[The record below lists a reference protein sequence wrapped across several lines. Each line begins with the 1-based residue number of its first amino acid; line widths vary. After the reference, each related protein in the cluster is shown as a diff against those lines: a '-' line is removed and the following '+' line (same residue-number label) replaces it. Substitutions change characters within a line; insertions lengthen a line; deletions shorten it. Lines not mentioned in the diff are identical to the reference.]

1 MDTCLD
7 ATDSVYG
14 LIGYINER
22 GTFDTTTIASTANE
36 DCAFPAAMVQEVTTG
51 MNIRG
56 IWGQPMLTGEPLIC
70 NDLQAHPDR
79 VGLPEGHV
87 PLHCFLGVPLKLD
100 GAVTGMIAVANKR
113 GGYVDADRAT
123 LIRLAAV
130 ISLSRRHRQALGEAR
145 RTSAELERIVEE
157 KTRALKEA
165 QAELV
170 RKEKLAVLGQ
180 LAGGV
185 AHELRNPL
193 GAVKNAAYFL
203 NMVLDDPE
211 PDVKE
216 SLEIMNKEVATTE
229 RIIEGLLDYA
239 RPKRPV
245 RRKVKISD
253 VIEEVLARWP
263 LPDTVEVVRVLN
275 EALPDLQADPDQ
287 LIQIFSNIV
296 LNAGQA
302 MPSGGSLVITAE
314 TSDPGWVTVSIRD
327 TGAGVPR
334 ESQGKLFEPLFTTK
348 AIGIGLG
355 LAVTR
360 TLVENHGGM
369 ISIESEEGIGATFVV
384 RLPTHETDNDKT

>member
-1 MDTCLD
+1 M
-7 ATDSVYG
+7 
-14 LIGYINER
+14 IGYINER

-113 GGYVDADRAT
+113 GGYVDADRET

-157 KTRALKEA
+157 KTRAFKEA